1 MSDHTT
7 GDEQLDSANDEELI
21 SIYQAYAKSKRTRD
35 CRYSNEY
42 LDLLNDQIAL
52 AAEGPDAERLPL
64 EPSQVG
70 ATTWTSI
77 EKDTLFAGLTSFGR
91 HDFKRIAD
99 AIGSKSEYEVTE
111 YLSLLRAARHELAS
125 RISKDGRPLTA
136 LDLPA
141 ACELSEDC
149 EDALEV
155 AADAI
160 AWDVEKSDQAK
171 EQKRHGR
178 YWLLDDQV
186 AAQVECEIARA
197 PPSDT
202 HESANPVAAAELLH
216 LGNWLELTEV
226 LVRHD
231 TDYDNLWTFQ
241 DEFDVRQLSI
251 FHTAFNDFH
260 SLAMS
265 LTRRL
270 VQATIFQATSRLRA
284 LDVVSR
290 RRAEEV
296 RHQDVYAAAQVLGLS
311 DDWSGFWIGCA
322 RRNNLQIHTRAKM
335 GHNFTVDAAPS
346 DESKLLR
353 WLEFDDVERVLRR
366 KQVDHDDPAPTI
378 DTEHVP
384 NEIASH
390 LDYLQHQS
398 DSEYWTDEDKAI
410 NTLDGDA
417 TKSTSE
423 ADASSRSDSE
433 AESSSDSE
441 VQSEGQAP
449 RYNHNDHKAI
459 TRAHRLHEDL
469 AIATHDRQESKRV
482 ENDLWAM
489 LHQRRPVSAPTN
501 SLEGVTAPDEGGL
514 GPKLRGAKRQLEGP
528 EDLID
533 WRDRTQYAAP
543 WTHGPGRVP
552 ADAAFAAVAVRGQ
565 SAKRRRLEA
574 MEMLSGSEGHID
586 RHDHEL
592 PDHGI
597 EQTDSVSEA
606 SSSADPSADTAMGTS
621 LSFSK
626 EESNDIEL
634 SEKESEESS
643 EVSDTTS
650 STSDDDDT
658 REASDLTDDDAHKHG
673 QDDQGF

>member
-7 GDEQLDSANDEELI
+7 GDEQLDSANDDEPI
-21 SIYQAYAKSKRTRD
+21 SIYQAYAKAKRTRD

-64 EPSQVG
+64 QPSQVG

-77 EKDTLFAGLTSFGR
+77 EKDTLFASLTSLGR
-91 HDFKRIAD
+91 HDVKRIAD

-125 RISKDGRPLTA
+125 RLSKDGRPLTA

-231 TDYDNLWTFQ
+231 TDYDNLWNFQ

-260 SLAMS
+260 NLAVS

-322 RRNNLQIHTRAKM
+322 RRNNLQIHTRAKI
-335 GHNFTVDAAPS
+335 GHNSTAESTRS

-366 KQVDHDDPAPTI
+366 KHVDYDDPAPTI

-384 NEIASH
+384 NETASH

-398 DSEYWTDEDKAI
+398 DSEYWTDEDEATNI
-410 NTLDGDA
+410 FDGDT
-417 TKSTSE
+417 TKSLSE
-423 ADASSRSDSE
+423 SDASSGSDTESDSSF
-433 AESSSDSE
+433 ESE
-441 VQSEGQAP
+441 LQSESQAP
-449 RYNHNDHKAI
+449 RFNHNDHKAI
-459 TRAHRLHEDL
+459 ARAHRLNEDL
-469 AIATHDRQESKRV
+469 AIATHDQQESTRV

-489 LHQRRPVSAPTN
+489 LHQQRPVSAATT
-501 SLEGVTAPDEGGL
+501 SLEGITVPDEGGL
-514 GPKLRGAKRQLEGP
+514 RPKLRGAKRQLEGP

-533 WRDRTQYAAP
+533 WRDRTRYAAP

-565 SAKRRRLEA
+565 NAKRRRLEA

-586 RHDHEL
+586 GHDHEL
-592 PDHGI
+592 PDDGI
-597 EQTDSVSEA
+597 GQIDSVSEA
-606 SSSADPSADTAMGTS
+606 LASANPSAGTAMDMTLGS
-621 LSFSK
+621 SK
-626 EESNDIEL
+626 EESDDDDL
-634 SEKESEESS
+634 SEEESEESS

-650 STSDDDDT
+650 ASDDDGDT
-658 REASDLTDDDAHKHG
+658 RQASNLTDDDAHEHG